1 MRPFIWKFFRFL
13 WYALARYDAD
23 RLDRVRSAGVEFEA
37 VDPLVTVQEFRLA
50 RWDFLQ
56 ETLAV
61 EVVLR
66 KKDGSQSPPL
76 MVGMTKE
83 AVAQLRK
90 ALDLADL
97 ERDTRER
104 TKQ

>member
-1 MRPFIWKFFRFL
+1 M
-13 WYALARYDAD
+13 
-23 RLDRVRSAGVEFEA
+23 EFEA